1 MMAGMDL
8 LAATAFAIASSIT
21 PGPNV
26 LMVAAA
32 SAGHGLR
39 GAWPMMLGI
48 SLGFPAMLVALG
60 LGLAVP
66 VQASGQFRGVLTMV
80 AFLWIVW
87 LAFRIATAPM
97 PGEPSS
103 RPPMGFLGAAGF
115 QWVNPKAWLV
125 AVAALGALVPAGMD
139 LATGGLVLALL
150 FAAVSLPCLLVW
162 AGFGVALRRV
172 LSSPRAF
179 RAFSVA
185 MGALLAASVLP
196 LLRLPA

>member
-1 MMAGMDL
+1 MMSAMDI
-8 LAATAFAIASSIT
+8 LAAAGFAIASSIT

-32 SAGHGLR
+32 AGGHGLR

-48 SLGFPAMLVALG
+48 TLGFPAMLVALG
-60 LGLAVP
+60 LGLALP
-66 VQASGQFRGVLTMV
+66 VQSSAQLRGLLTMA
-80 AFLWIVW
+80 AFCWIVW

-97 PGEPSS
+97 PGEQAA
-103 RPPMGFLGAAGF
+103 RPPMGFLGAVGF

-125 AVAALGALVPAGMD
+125 AVAALGAFVPAGMD
-139 LATGGLVLALL
+139 LAAGGAVLALL

-172 LSSPRAF
+172 LSSPPAF

-196 LLRLPA
+196 LLLR

>member
-1 MMAGMDL
+1 MMSGMDI
-8 LAATAFAIASSIT
+8 LAATVFAIASSIT

-32 SAGHGLR
+32 AGGHGLR

-48 SLGFPAMLVALG
+48 TLGFPAMVVALG
-60 LGLAVP
+60 LGLALP
-66 VQASGQFRGVLTMV
+66 VQGGGQVRGLLTMA

-97 PGEPSS
+97 PGEPAT
-103 RPPMGFLGAAGF
+103 RPPMGFLGAVGF

-125 AVAALGALVPAGMD
+125 AVAALGAFVPAGMD
-139 LATGGLVLALL
+139 LATGGALLAVL

-162 AGFGVALRRV
+162 AGFGLALRRV

-179 RAFSVA
+179 RVFSVA
-185 MGALLAASVLP
+185 MGLLLAASVLP
-196 LLRLPA
+196 MLRLPT

>member
-8 LAATAFAIASSIT
+8 LAAVAFAIAASVT

-48 SLGFPAMLVALG
+48 TLGFPAMLVALG

-66 VQASGQFRGVLTMV
+66 VQASAQVRGFLTMA

-87 LAFRIATAPM
+87 LAFRIAIAPM
-97 PGEPSS
+97 PGEPKA
-103 RPPMGFLGAAGF
+103 RPPMGFLGAVGF
-115 QWVNPKAWLV
+115 QWVNPKAWLI
-125 AVAALGALVPAGMD
+125 AVAALGAFVPPGID
-139 LATGGLVLALL
+139 LATGGALLALL

-185 MGALLAASVLP
+185 MGVLLAASVLP
-196 LLRLPA
+196 LLR

>member
-48 SLGFPAMLVALG
+48 TLGFPAMLVALG

-97 PGEPSS
+97 PGEPSA
-103 RPPMGFLGAAGF
+103 RPPMGFLGAVGF

-139 LATGGLVLALL
+139 LATGGLLLAVL

-196 LLRLPA
+196 LLR

>member
-8 LAATAFAIASSIT
+8 LPAIGFAIAASIT

-26 LMVAAA
+26 LMVAASA
-32 SAGHGLR
+32 AGHGVR

-48 SLGFPAMLVALG
+48 TLGFPAMLLALG

-66 VQASGQFRGVLTMV
+66 AEASTRLRGVLTMV
-80 AFLWIVW
+80 AFLWILW
-87 LAFRIATAPM
+87 LAFRIAIAPM
-97 PGEPSS
+97 PGEPTA
-103 RPPMGFLGAAGF
+103 RPPMGFLGAVGF

-139 LATGGLVLALL
+139 LATGGAILALL
-150 FAAVSLPCLLVW
+150 FAVVSLPCLLLW
-162 AGFGVALRRV
+162 AGFGMALRRV

-179 RAFSVA
+179 RMFSIA

-196 LLRLPA
+196 LLG

>member
-1 MMAGMDL
+1 MLGPMDL
-8 LAATAFAIASSIT
+8 LAAALFAIASSIT

-32 SAGHGLR
+32 AGAHGLR

-48 SLGFPAMLVALG
+48 SLGFPAMLVAIG
-60 LGLAVP
+60 LGLAAP
-66 VQASGQFRGVLTMV
+66 AQASAQFRGFLTMA

-97 PGEPSS
+97 PGAASS
-103 RPPMGFLGAAGF
+103 RPPMGFLGAVGF

-125 AVAALGALVPAGMD
+125 AVAALGAFIPPGADFVAGS
-139 LATGGLVLALL
+139 LVLAVL

-162 AGFGVALRRV
+162 AGFGAALRRV

-185 MGALLAASVLP
+185 MGVLLAASVLP